1 MRIII
6 AQLNS
11 ITEIEDFLKE
21 ILDPAEVEV
30 LLCLTAVDELVVPV
44 DLLVVL

>member
-1 MRIII
+1 MPIMI
-6 AQLNS
+6 AQLKS
-11 ITEIEDFLKE
+11 ITENEDCLNE
-21 ILDPAEVEV
+21 ILNPAEVEV